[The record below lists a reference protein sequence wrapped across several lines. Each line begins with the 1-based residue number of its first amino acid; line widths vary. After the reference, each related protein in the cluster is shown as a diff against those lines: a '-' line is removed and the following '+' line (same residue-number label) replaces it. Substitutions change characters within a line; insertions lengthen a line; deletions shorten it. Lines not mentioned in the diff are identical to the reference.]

1 LENTKIYKRGVRM
14 VEGRLEIE
22 DEVKEILQCIENKKN
37 FVLTGGAGSGK
48 TYSLVSLIQ
57 EIGRLYPNKSIICIT
72 YTNNA
77 VAEIKSRISNDKL
90 FVSTIHEFLWKII
103 KKYQKELKETIIELI
118 YREEEKYKK
127 FTLPKDNL
135 EKNEMKINL
144 EYFLNS
150 EIVYDEYYSLKSEED
165 SKIGHDEVL
174 LIAEKMFE
182 KYSKL
187 CDILKDN
194 ANFIFIDEY
203 QDTSEEVTNI
213 FLNHINKSKKE
224 NIIGFFGDSM
234 QSIYETGIGNI
245 KDDSLKR
252 INKIQNRRNPLKV
265 IELTNKLRD
274 DGIKQIPSKD
284 TQATNIDEGTGKI
297 KEGNV
302 KFIYSD
308 NNILEELK
316 KTYIFND
323 WDFKN
328 TLNTKEL
335 RLTHKLNAENSGFNE
350 LYNLY
355 TNDFIYSKLISKLKE
370 KKISE
375 DEDINNF
382 GYIIE
387 KFPIFSGK
395 GKIKKNI
402 LEQVDMKS
410 KKEIEKIKDIEWGKI
425 KNSFINKDSLLGYK
439 FNGLTEKYESTS
451 NRDKILQKLDL
462 IYESINLYNE
472 NKYVELFK
480 KLKIKISSYEDKI
493 KIRKEMN
500 ELIELMKSQNDKI
513 YEIIDKANN
522 ILNIKNDE
530 RYIEF
535 IENKGWYLWNRIKDI
550 SFSEYVKSIEY
561 QKEYFPYSTQ
571 HSVKGSE
578 FDNVLVIL
586 DNGKWS
592 KYNFNLLLENIFD
605 ENNILDKTKKDI
617 FNRTKKLFY
626 VCCTRAKENL
636 IVFIQINNQK
646 INKEKIISNAKE
658 LFGEENVISGDELI
672 NNI

>member
-1 LENTKIYKRGVRM
+1 M

-37 FVLTGGAGSGK
+37 FILTGGAGSGK

-103 KKYQKELKETIIELI
+103 KKYQKELKETMIELI
-118 YREEEKYKK
+118 YSEEEKYKK

-203 QDTSEEVTNI
+203 QDTSEEVANI

-234 QSIYETGIGNI
+234 QSIYDSGIGNI

-252 INKIQNRRNPLKV
+252 INKIQNRRSSLKV

-274 DGIKQIPSKD
+274 DGIKQIPSKN
-284 TQATNIDEGTGKI
+284 TKETNIDEKTGKI

-302 KFIYSD
+302 KFIYSN

-335 RLTHKLNAENSGFNE
+335 RLTHKLNAENSGFKE

-646 INKEKIISNAKE
+646 INKEKIISNAKK
-658 LFGEENVISGDELI
+658 LFGEENVINGDKLI

>member
-1 LENTKIYKRGVRM
+1 M
-14 VEGRLEIE
+14 VEGKLEIE

-37 FVLTGGAGSGK
+37 FILTGGAGSGK
-48 TYSLVSLIQ
+48 THSLVLLIQ

-77 VAEIKSRISNDKL
+77 VAEMKSRISNDKL

-103 KKYQKELKETIIELI
+103 KKYQKELKETMIELI
-118 YREEEKYKK
+118 YSEEEKYKK

-150 EIVYDEYYSLKSEED
+150 EIVYDEYYSLKSEEN

-224 NIIGFFGDSM
+224 NTIGFFGDSM

-265 IELTNKLRD
+265 IELTNRLRD
-274 DGIKQIPSKD
+274 DGIKQIPLKD

-335 RLTHKLNAENSGFNE
+335 RLTHKLNAEESGFKE

-355 TNDFIYSKLISKLKE
+355 INDFIYSKLISKLKE

-395 GKIKKNI
+395 GKENI
-402 LEQVDMKS
+402 LKQADTKS
-410 KKEIEKIKDIEWGKI
+410 KEEIEKIKDIEWGKI
-425 KNSFINKDSLLGYK
+425 KNSFINKDSLLDYK

-462 IYESINLYNE
+462 IYESINLYSE

-530 RYIEF
+530 KYIEF
-535 IENKGWYLWNRIKDI
+535 IGNKGWYLWNRIKDI

-586 DNGKWS
+586 DNGKWNM
-592 KYNFNLLLENIFD
+592 YNFNLLLENIFN
-605 ENNILDKTKKDI
+605 ENNILEERKKDI

-646 INKEKIISNAKE
+646 INKEKIISNAKK
-658 LFGEENVISGDELI
+658 LFGEKNVINGDKLI

>member
-1 LENTKIYKRGVRM
+1 M
-14 VEGRLEIE
+14 VERRLEIE
-22 DEVKEILQCIENKKN
+22 DEVKEMLQYIENKQN
-37 FVLTGGAGSGK
+37 FILTGGAGSGK
-48 TYSLVSLIQ
+48 TYSLISLIQ
-57 EIGRLYPNKSIICIT
+57 EIGRMYPNKSIVCIT

-118 YREEEKYKK
+118 YSEEEKYKK

-203 QDTSEEVTNI
+203 QDTSEEVANI

-234 QSIYETGIGNI
+234 QSIYDSGIGNI

-252 INKIQNRRNPLKV
+252 INKIQNRRSSLKV

-274 DGIKQIPSKD
+274 DGIKQIPSKN
-284 TQATNIDEGTGKI
+284 TKETNIDEKTGKI

-302 KFIYSD
+302 KFIYSN

-323 WDFKN
+323 CDFKN

-335 RLTHKLNAENSGFNE
+335 RLTHKLNAENSGFKE

-658 LFGEENVISGDELI
+658 LFGEENVINGDELI
-672 NNI
+672 NKI

>member
-1 LENTKIYKRGVRM
+1 M
-14 VEGRLEIE
+14 VERRLEIE
-22 DEVKEILQCIENKKN
+22 DEVKEMLQYIENKQN
-37 FVLTGGAGSGK
+37 FILTGGAGSGK
-48 TYSLVSLIQ
+48 TYSLISLIQ
-57 EIGRLYPNKSIICIT
+57 EIGRMYPNKSIVCIT

-118 YREEEKYKK
+118 YSEEEKYKK

-203 QDTSEEVTNI
+203 QDTSEEVANI

-234 QSIYETGIGNI
+234 QSIYDSGIGNI

-252 INKIQNRRNPLKV
+252 INKIQNRRSSLKV

-274 DGIKQIPSKD
+274 DGIKQIPSKN
-284 TQATNIDEGTGKI
+284 TKETNIDEKTGKI

-302 KFIYSD
+302 KFIYSN

-323 WDFKN
+323 CDFKN

-335 RLTHKLNAENSGFNE
+335 RLTHKLNAENSGFKE

-513 YEIIDKANN
+513 YQIIDKANN

>member
-1 LENTKIYKRGVRM
+1 M
-14 VEGRLEIE
+14 VEGKLEIE

-37 FVLTGGAGSGK
+37 FILTGGAGSGK
-48 TYSLVSLIQ
+48 THSLVLLIQ

-103 KKYQKELKETIIELI
+103 KKYQKELKETMIELI
-118 YREEEKYKK
+118 YSEEEKYKK

-165 SKIGHDEVL
+165 SKIGHDEIL

-234 QSIYETGIGNI
+234 QSIYDSGIGNI

-252 INKIQNRRNPLKV
+252 INKIQNRRSSLKV

-274 DGIKQIPSKD
+274 DGIKQIPSKN
-284 TQATNIDEGTGKI
+284 TKETNIDEKTGKI

-302 KFIYSD
+302 KFIYSN

-335 RLTHKLNAENSGFNE
+335 RLTHKLNAENSGFKE

-375 DEDINNF
+375 DEDTNNF

-402 LEQVDMKS
+402 LEQVDIKS

-535 IENKGWYLWNRIKDI
+535 IENRGWYLWNRIKDI

-578 FDNVLVIL
+578 FNNVLVIL

>member
-1 LENTKIYKRGVRM
+1 M
-14 VEGRLEIE
+14 VERRLEIE
-22 DEVKEILQCIENKKN
+22 DEVKEMLQYIENKQN
-37 FVLTGGAGSGK
+37 FILTGGAGSGK
-48 TYSLVSLIQ
+48 TYSLISLIQ
-57 EIGRLYPNKSIICIT
+57 EIGRMYTNKSIVCIT

-118 YREEEKYKK
+118 YSEEEKYKK

-252 INKIQNRRNPLKV
+252 INKIQNRRSSLKV

-335 RLTHKLNAENSGFNE
+335 RLTHKLNAEESGFKE

-355 TNDFIYSKLISKLKE
+355 INDFIYSKLISKLRE

-513 YEIIDKANN
+513 YQIIDKANN

-646 INKEKIISNAKE
+646 INKEKIISNAKK
-658 LFGEENVISGDELI
+658 LFGEENVINGDKLI

>member
-1 LENTKIYKRGVRM
+1 M
-14 VEGRLEIE
+14 VERRLEIE
-22 DEVKEILQCIENKKN
+22 DEVKEMLQYIENKQN
-37 FVLTGGAGSGK
+37 FILTGGAGSGK
-48 TYSLVSLIQ
+48 TYSLISLIQ
-57 EIGRLYPNKSIICIT
+57 EIGRMYPNKSIVCIT

-118 YREEEKYKK
+118 YSEEEKYKK

-203 QDTSEEVTNI
+203 QDTSEEVANI

-234 QSIYETGIGNI
+234 QSIYDSGIGNI

-252 INKIQNRRNPLKV
+252 INKIQNRRSSLKV

-274 DGIKQIPSKD
+274 DGIKQIPSKN
-284 TQATNIDEGTGKI
+284 TKETNIDEKTGKI
-297 KEGNV
+297 KEENV
-302 KFIYSD
+302 KFIYSN

-335 RLTHKLNAENSGFNE
+335 RLTHKLNAENSGFKE

-410 KKEIEKIKDIEWGKI
+410 KKEIEKIKDIEWVKI

-480 KLKIKISSYEDKI
+480 KLKIKIFSYEDKI

-513 YEIIDKANN
+513 
-522 ILNIKNDE
+522 
-530 RYIEF
+530 
-535 IENKGWYLWNRIKDI
+535 
-550 SFSEYVKSIEY
+550 
-561 QKEYFPYSTQ
+561 
-571 HSVKGSE
+571 
-578 FDNVLVIL
+578 
-586 DNGKWS
+586 
-592 KYNFNLLLENIFD
+592 
-605 ENNILDKTKKDI
+605 
-617 FNRTKKLFY
+617 
-626 VCCTRAKENL
+626 
-636 IVFIQINNQK
+636 
-646 INKEKIISNAKE
+646 
-658 LFGEENVISGDELI
+658 
-672 NNI
+672 

>member
-1 LENTKIYKRGVRM
+1 M

-425 KNSFINKDSLLGYK
+425 KNSFINKDSLLVYK

>member
-1 LENTKIYKRGVRM
+1 M
-14 VEGRLEIE
+14 VERRLEIE
-22 DEVKEILQCIENKKN
+22 DEVKEMLQYIKNKQN
-37 FVLTGGAGSGK
+37 FILTGGAGSGK
-48 TYSLVSLIQ
+48 TYSLISLIQ
-57 EIGRLYPNKSIICIT
+57 EIGRMYPNKSIVCIT

-118 YREEEKYKK
+118 YSEEEKYKK

-203 QDTSEEVTNI
+203 QDTSEEVANI

-234 QSIYETGIGNI
+234 QSIYDSGIGNI

-252 INKIQNRRNPLKV
+252 INKIQNRRSSLKV

-274 DGIKQIPSKD
+274 DGIKQIPSKN
-284 TQATNIDEGTGKI
+284 TKETNIDEKTGKI

-302 KFIYSD
+302 KFIYSN

-328 TLNTKEL
+328 ILNTKEL
-335 RLTHKLNAENSGFNE
+335 RLTHKLNAENSGFKE

-513 YEIIDKANN
+513 YQIIDKANN

-561 QKEYFPYSTQ
+561 QKEYFLYSTQ

-658 LFGEENVISGDELI
+658 LFGEENVINGDELI

>member
-1 LENTKIYKRGVRM
+1 MSNIFRKR
-14 VEGRLEIE
+14 
-22 DEVKEILQCIENKKN
+22 KNKK
-37 FVLTGGAGSGK
+37 
-48 TYSLVSLIQ
+48 
-57 EIGRLYPNKSIICIT
+57 
-72 YTNNA
+72 
-77 VAEIKSRISNDKL
+77 
-90 FVSTIHEFLWKII
+90 
-103 KKYQKELKETIIELI
+103 
-118 YREEEKYKK
+118 
-127 FTLPKDNL
+127 
-135 EKNEMKINL
+135 
-144 EYFLNS
+144 EYF
-150 EIVYDEYYSLKSEED
+150 
-165 SKIGHDEVL
+165 G
-174 LIAEKMFE
+174 
-182 KYSKL
+182 
-187 CDILKDN
+187 
-194 ANFIFIDEY
+194 
-203 QDTSEEVTNI
+203 TSR
-213 FLNHINKSKKE
+213 
-224 NIIGFFGDSM
+224 
-234 QSIYETGIGNI
+234 Y
-245 KDDSLKR
+245 
-252 INKIQNRRNPLKV
+252 KV
-265 IELTNKLRD
+265 
-274 DGIKQIPSKD
+274 
-284 TQATNIDEGTGKI
+284 
-297 KEGNV
+297 
-302 KFIYSD
+302 
-308 NNILEELK
+308 
-316 KTYIFND
+316 
-323 WDFKN
+323 
-328 TLNTKEL
+328 
-335 RLTHKLNAENSGFNE
+335 
-350 LYNLY
+350 
-355 TNDFIYSKLISKLKE
+355 
-370 KKISE
+370 
-375 DEDINNF
+375 
-382 GYIIE
+382 
-387 KFPIFSGK
+387 
-395 GKIKKNI
+395 
-402 LEQVDMKS
+402 

-535 IENKGWYLWNRIKDI
+535 IENRGWYLWNRIKDI

-578 FDNVLVIL
+578 FNNVLVIL

>member
-1 LENTKIYKRGVRM
+1 M

-335 RLTHKLNAENSGFNE
+335 RLTHKLNAENSGFKE

>member
-1 LENTKIYKRGVRM
+1 M
-14 VEGRLEIE
+14 VEGKLEIE

-37 FVLTGGAGSGK
+37 FILTGGAGSGK
-48 TYSLVSLIQ
+48 THSLVLLIQ

-77 VAEIKSRISNDKL
+77 VAEMKSRISNDKL

-103 KKYQKELKETIIELI
+103 KKYQKELKETMIELI
-118 YREEEKYKK
+118 YSEEEKYKK

-150 EIVYDEYYSLKSEED
+150 EIVYDEYYSLKSEEN

-224 NIIGFFGDSM
+224 NTIGFFGDSM

-265 IELTNKLRD
+265 IELTNRLRD

-335 RLTHKLNAENSGFNE
+335 RLTHKLNAEESGFKE

-355 TNDFIYSKLISKLKE
+355 INDFIYSKLISKLKE

-395 GKIKKNI
+395 GKENI
-402 LEQVDMKS
+402 LKQADTKS
-410 KKEIEKIKDIEWGKI
+410 KEEIEKIKDIEWGKI
-425 KNSFINKDSLLGYK
+425 KNSFINKDSLLDYK

-462 IYESINLYNE
+462 IYESINLYSE
-472 NKYVELFK
+472 NKYVKLFK

-530 RYIEF
+530 KYIEF
-535 IENKGWYLWNRIKDI
+535 IGNKGWYLWNRIKDI

-586 DNGKWS
+586 DNGKWNM
-592 KYNFNLLLENIFD
+592 YNFNLLLENIFN
-605 ENNILDKTKKDI
+605 ENNILEERKKDI

-646 INKEKIISNAKE
+646 INKEKIISNAKK
-658 LFGEENVISGDELI
+658 LFGEKNVINGDKLI

>member
-1 LENTKIYKRGVRM
+1 M
-14 VEGRLEIE
+14 VEGKLEIE

-37 FVLTGGAGSGK
+37 FILTGGAGSGK
-48 TYSLVSLIQ
+48 THSLVLLIQ

-165 SKIGHDEVL
+165 SKIGHDEIL

-203 QDTSEEVTNI
+203 QDTSEEVANI

-234 QSIYETGIGNI
+234 QSIYDSGIGNI

-274 DGIKQIPSKD
+274 DGIKQIPSKN
-284 TQATNIDEGTGKI
+284 TKETNIDEKTGKI

-302 KFIYSD
+302 KFIYSN

-335 RLTHKLNAENSGFNE
+335 RLTHKLNAENSGFKE

-375 DEDINNF
+375 DEDTNNF

-402 LEQVDMKS
+402 LEQVDIKS

-578 FDNVLVIL
+578 FNNVLVIL

>member
-1 LENTKIYKRGVRM
+1 M
-14 VEGRLEIE
+14 VEGKLEIE

-37 FVLTGGAGSGK
+37 FILTGGAGSGK
-48 TYSLVSLIQ
+48 THSLVLLIQ

-103 KKYQKELKETIIELI
+103 KKYQKELKETMIELI
-118 YREEEKYKK
+118 YSEEEKYKK

-165 SKIGHDEVL
+165 SKIGHDEIL

-203 QDTSEEVTNI
+203 QDTSEEVANI

-234 QSIYETGIGNI
+234 QSIYDSGIGNI

-252 INKIQNRRNPLKV
+252 INKIQNRRSSLKV

-274 DGIKQIPSKD
+274 DGIKQIPSKN
-284 TQATNIDEGTGKI
+284 TKETNIDEKTGKI

-302 KFIYSD
+302 KFIYSN

-335 RLTHKLNAENSGFNE
+335 RLTHKLNAENSGFKE

-375 DEDINNF
+375 DEDTNNF

-402 LEQVDMKS
+402 LEQVDIKS
-410 KKEIEKIKDIEWGKI
+410 KK
-425 KNSFINKDSLLGYK
+425 
-439 FNGLTEKYESTS
+439 
-451 NRDKILQKLDL
+451 KL
-462 IYESINLYNE
+462 
-472 NKYVELFK
+472 
-480 KLKIKISSYEDKI
+480 
-493 KIRKEMN
+493 RK
-500 ELIELMKSQNDKI
+500 
-513 YEIIDKANN
+513 
-522 ILNIKNDE
+522 
-530 RYIEF
+530 
-535 IENKGWYLWNRIKDI
+535 
-550 SFSEYVKSIEY
+550 
-561 QKEYFPYSTQ
+561 
-571 HSVKGSE
+571 
-578 FDNVLVIL
+578 
-586 DNGKWS
+586 
-592 KYNFNLLLENIFD
+592 
-605 ENNILDKTKKDI
+605 
-617 FNRTKKLFY
+617 
-626 VCCTRAKENL
+626 
-636 IVFIQINNQK
+636 
-646 INKEKIISNAKE
+646 
-658 LFGEENVISGDELI
+658 
-672 NNI
+672 

>member
-1 LENTKIYKRGVRM
+1 M

-48 TYSLVSLIQ
+48 TYSLISLIQ
-57 EIGRLYPNKSIICIT
+57 EIGRMYPNKSIVCIT

-182 KYSKL
+182 KYFKL

>member
-1 LENTKIYKRGVRM
+1 M
-14 VEGRLEIE
+14 VEGKLEIE

-37 FVLTGGAGSGK
+37 FILTGGAGSGK
-48 TYSLVSLIQ
+48 THSLVLLIQ

-90 FVSTIHEFLWKII
+90 FVSTIHEFLWEII
-103 KKYQKELKETIIELI
+103 KKYQKELKETMIELI
-118 YREEEKYKK
+118 YSEEEKYKK

-150 EIVYDEYYSLKSEED
+150 EIVYDEYYSLKSEEN

-174 LIAEKMFE
+174 LIVEKMFE

-203 QDTSEEVTNI
+203 QDTSEEVANI

-234 QSIYETGIGNI
+234 QSIYDSGIGNI

-252 INKIQNRRNPLKV
+252 INKIQNRRSSLKV

-274 DGIKQIPSKD
+274 DGIKQIPSKN
-284 TQATNIDEGTGKI
+284 TKETNIDEKTGKI

-302 KFIYSD
+302 KFIYSN

-335 RLTHKLNAENSGFNE
+335 RLTHKLNAENSGFKE

-387 KFPIFSGK
+387 KIPIFSGK

-425 KNSFINKDSLLGYK
+425 KNSFINKTHY
-439 FNGLTEKYESTS
+439 
-451 NRDKILQKLDL
+451 
-462 IYESINLYNE
+462 
-472 NKYVELFK
+472 
-480 KLKIKISSYEDKI
+480 
-493 KIRKEMN
+493 
-500 ELIELMKSQNDKI
+500 
-513 YEIIDKANN
+513 
-522 ILNIKNDE
+522 
-530 RYIEF
+530 
-535 IENKGWYLWNRIKDI
+535 
-550 SFSEYVKSIEY
+550 
-561 QKEYFPYSTQ
+561 
-571 HSVKGSE
+571 
-578 FDNVLVIL
+578 
-586 DNGKWS
+586 
-592 KYNFNLLLENIFD
+592 
-605 ENNILDKTKKDI
+605 
-617 FNRTKKLFY
+617 
-626 VCCTRAKENL
+626 
-636 IVFIQINNQK
+636 
-646 INKEKIISNAKE
+646 
-658 LFGEENVISGDELI
+658 
-672 NNI
+672 

>member
-1 LENTKIYKRGVRM
+1 M
-14 VEGRLEIE
+14 VERRLEIE
-22 DEVKEILQCIENKKN
+22 DEVKEMLQYIENKQN
-37 FVLTGGAGSGK
+37 FILTGGAGSGK
-48 TYSLVSLIQ
+48 TYSLISLIQ
-57 EIGRLYPNKSIICIT
+57 EIGRMYPNKSIVCIT

-118 YREEEKYKK
+118 YSEEEKYKK

-182 KYSKL
+182 KYYKL

-203 QDTSEEVTNI
+203 QDTSEEVANI

-234 QSIYETGIGNI
+234 QSIYDSGIGNI

-252 INKIQNRRNPLKV
+252 INKIQNRRSSLKV

-274 DGIKQIPSKD
+274 DGIKQITSKN
-284 TQATNIDEGTGKI
+284 TKETNIDEKTGKI

-302 KFIYSD
+302 KFIYSN

-335 RLTHKLNAENSGFNE
+335 RLTHKLNAENSGFKE

-500 ELIELMKSQNDKI
+500 ELIELMKSQNNKI
-513 YEIIDKANN
+513 YQIIDKANN

-636 IVFIQINNQK
+636 IVFIQIKNQK

-658 LFGEENVISGDELI
+658 LFGEENVINGDELI

>member
-1 LENTKIYKRGVRM
+1 M

-182 KYSKL
+182 KYFKL

-245 KDDSLKR
+245 KNDSLKR

-284 TQATNIDEGTGKI
+284 IQATNIDEGTGKI

-335 RLTHKLNAENSGFNE
+335 RLTHKLNAENSGFKE

>member
-1 LENTKIYKRGVRM
+1 M
-14 VEGRLEIE
+14 VERRLEIE
-22 DEVKEILQCIENKKN
+22 DEVKEMLQYIENKQN
-37 FVLTGGAGSGK
+37 FILTGGAGSGK
-48 TYSLVSLIQ
+48 TYSLISLIQ
-57 EIGRLYPNKSIICIT
+57 EIGRMYPNKSIVCIT

-118 YREEEKYKK
+118 YSEEEKYKK

-203 QDTSEEVTNI
+203 QDTSEEVANI

-234 QSIYETGIGNI
+234 QSIYDSGIGNI

-252 INKIQNRRNPLKV
+252 INKIQNRRSSLKV

-274 DGIKQIPSKD
+274 DGIKQIPSKN
-284 TQATNIDEGTGKI
+284 TKETNIDEKTGKI

-302 KFIYSD
+302 KFIYSN

-323 WDFKN
+323 CDFKN

-335 RLTHKLNAENSGFNE
+335 RLTHKLNAENSGFKE

-513 YEIIDKANN
+513 YQIIDKANN

-658 LFGEENVISGDELI
+658 LFGEENVINGDELI
-672 NNI
+672 NKI

>member
-1 LENTKIYKRGVRM
+1 M

-182 KYSKL
+182 KYFKL

-234 QSIYETGIGNI
+234 QSIYDSGIGNI

-284 TQATNIDEGTGKI
+284 IQATNIDEGTGKI

-335 RLTHKLNAENSGFNE
+335 RLTHKLNAENSGFKE

>member
-1 LENTKIYKRGVRM
+1 M

-37 FVLTGGAGSGK
+37 FILTGGAGSGK
-48 TYSLVSLIQ
+48 THSLVSLIQ

-118 YREEEKYKK
+118 YSEEEKYKK

-144 EYFLNS
+144 GYFLNS

-284 TQATNIDEGTGKI
+284 TQATNINKGTGKI

-335 RLTHKLNAENSGFNE
+335 RLTHKLNAEESGFKE

-355 TNDFIYSKLISKLKE
+355 INDFIYSKLISKLKE

-395 GKIKKNI
+395 GKENI
-402 LEQVDMKS
+402 LKQADTKS
-410 KKEIEKIKDIEWGKI
+410 KEEIEKIKDIEWGKI
-425 KNSFINKDSLLGYK
+425 KNSFINKDSLLDYK

-462 IYESINLYNE
+462 IYESINLYSE

-530 RYIEF
+530 KYIEF
-535 IENKGWYLWNRIKDI
+535 IGNKGWYLWNRIKDI

-586 DNGKWS
+586 DNGKWNM
-592 KYNFNLLLENIFD
+592 YNFNLLLENIFD
-605 ENNILDKTKKDI
+605 ENNILEKNKI

-646 INKEKIISNAKE
+646 INKEKIISNAKK
-658 LFGEENVISGDELI
+658 LFGEENVINGDKLI

>member
-1 LENTKIYKRGVRM
+1 LENTEIYKRGIRM
-14 VEGRLEIE
+14 VERRLEIE
-22 DEVKEILQCIENKKN
+22 DEVKEMLQYIENKQN
-37 FVLTGGAGSGK
+37 FILTGGAGSGK
-48 TYSLVSLIQ
+48 TYSLISLIQ
-57 EIGRLYPNKSIICIT
+57 EIGRMYPNKSIVCIT

-118 YREEEKYKK
+118 YSEEEKYKK

-203 QDTSEEVTNI
+203 QDTSEEVANI

-234 QSIYETGIGNI
+234 QSIYDSGIGNI

-252 INKIQNRRNPLKV
+252 INKIQNRRSSLKV

-274 DGIKQIPSKD
+274 DGIKQIPSKN
-284 TQATNIDEGTGKI
+284 TKETNIDEKTGKI
-297 KEGNV
+297 KEENV
-302 KFIYSD
+302 KFIYSN

-335 RLTHKLNAENSGFNE
+335 RLTHKLNAENSGFKE

-410 KKEIEKIKDIEWGKI
+410 KKEIEKIKDIEWVKI

-480 KLKIKISSYEDKI
+480 KLKIKIFSYEDKI

>member
-1 LENTKIYKRGVRM
+1 M
-14 VEGRLEIE
+14 VEGKLEIE

-37 FVLTGGAGSGK
+37 FILKGGAGSGK
-48 TYSLVSLIQ
+48 THSLVLLIQ

-103 KKYQKELKETIIELI
+103 KKYQKELKETMIELI
-118 YREEEKYKK
+118 YSEEEKYKK

-165 SKIGHDEVL
+165 SKIGHDEIL

-203 QDTSEEVTNI
+203 QDTSEEVANI

-234 QSIYETGIGNI
+234 QSIYDSGIGNI

-252 INKIQNRRNPLKV
+252 INKIQNRRSSLKV

-274 DGIKQIPSKD
+274 DGIKQIPSKN
-284 TQATNIDEGTGKI
+284 TKETNIDEKTGKI

-302 KFIYSD
+302 KFIYSN

-335 RLTHKLNAENSGFNE
+335 RLTHKLNAENSGFKE

-375 DEDINNF
+375 DEDTNNF

-402 LEQVDMKS
+402 LEQVDIKS

-535 IENKGWYLWNRIKDI
+535 IENRGWYLWNRIKDI

-578 FDNVLVIL
+578 FNNVLVIL

>member
-1 LENTKIYKRGVRM
+1 M
-14 VEGRLEIE
+14 VERRLEIE
-22 DEVKEILQCIENKKN
+22 DEVKEMLQYIENKQN
-37 FVLTGGAGSGK
+37 FILTGGAGSGK
-48 TYSLVSLIQ
+48 TYSLISLIQ
-57 EIGRLYPNKSIICIT
+57 EIGRMYPNKSIVCIT

-118 YREEEKYKK
+118 YSEEEKYKK

-135 EKNEMKINL
+135 EKNKMKINL

-203 QDTSEEVTNI
+203 QDTSEEVANI
-213 FLNHINKSKKE
+213 FLNHINNSKKE

-234 QSIYETGIGNI
+234 QSIYDSGIGNI

-252 INKIQNRRNPLKV
+252 INKIQNRRSSLKV

-274 DGIKQIPSKD
+274 DGIKQIPSKN
-284 TQATNIDEGTGKI
+284 TKETNIDEKTGKI

-302 KFIYSD
+302 KFIYSN

-335 RLTHKLNAENSGFNE
+335 RLTHKLNAENSGFKE

-513 YEIIDKANN
+513 YQIIDKANN

-658 LFGEENVISGDELI
+658 LFGEENVINGDELI

>member
-1 LENTKIYKRGVRM
+1 M
-14 VEGRLEIE
+14 VERRLEIE
-22 DEVKEILQCIENKKN
+22 DEVKEMLQYIENKQN
-37 FVLTGGAGSGK
+37 FILTGGAGSGK
-48 TYSLVSLIQ
+48 TYSLISLIQ
-57 EIGRLYPNKSIICIT
+57 EIGRMYPNKSIVCIT

-118 YREEEKYKK
+118 YSEEEKYKK

-203 QDTSEEVTNI
+203 QDTSEEVANI

-234 QSIYETGIGNI
+234 QSIYDSGIGNI

-252 INKIQNRRNPLKV
+252 INKIQNRRSSLKV

-274 DGIKQIPSKD
+274 DGIKQIPSKN
-284 TQATNIDEGTGKI
+284 TKETNIDEKTGKI

-302 KFIYSD
+302 KFIYSN

-323 WDFKN
+323 CDFKN

-335 RLTHKLNAENSGFNE
+335 RLTHKLNAENSGFKE

-462 IYESINLYNE
+462 IYESINLYN
-472 NKYVELFK
+472 
-480 KLKIKISSYEDKI
+480 
-493 KIRKEMN
+493 
-500 ELIELMKSQNDKI
+500 
-513 YEIIDKANN
+513 
-522 ILNIKNDE
+522 
-530 RYIEF
+530 
-535 IENKGWYLWNRIKDI
+535 
-550 SFSEYVKSIEY
+550 
-561 QKEYFPYSTQ
+561 
-571 HSVKGSE
+571 
-578 FDNVLVIL
+578 
-586 DNGKWS
+586 
-592 KYNFNLLLENIFD
+592 
-605 ENNILDKTKKDI
+605 
-617 FNRTKKLFY
+617 
-626 VCCTRAKENL
+626 
-636 IVFIQINNQK
+636 
-646 INKEKIISNAKE
+646 
-658 LFGEENVISGDELI
+658 
-672 NNI
+672 

>member
-1 LENTKIYKRGVRM
+1 M
-14 VEGRLEIE
+14 VEGKLEIE

-37 FVLTGGAGSGK
+37 FILTGGAGSGK
-48 TYSLVSLIQ
+48 THSLVLLIQ

-103 KKYQKELKETIIELI
+103 KKYQKELKETMIELI
-118 YREEEKYKK
+118 YSEEEKYKK

-144 EYFLNS
+144 GYFLNS
-150 EIVYDEYYSLKSEED
+150 EIVYDEYYSLKSEEN

-234 QSIYETGIGNI
+234 QSIYDSGIGNI

-252 INKIQNRRNPLKV
+252 INKIQNRRSSLKV

-274 DGIKQIPSKD
+274 DGIKQIPSKNKKE
-284 TQATNIDEGTGKI
+284 TNIDEKTGKI

-302 KFIYSD
+302 KFIYSN

-335 RLTHKLNAENSGFNE
+335 RLTHKLNAENSGFKE

-387 KFPIFSGK
+387 KIPIFSGK

-425 KNSFINKDSLLGYK
+425 KNSFINKTHY
-439 FNGLTEKYESTS
+439 
-451 NRDKILQKLDL
+451 
-462 IYESINLYNE
+462 
-472 NKYVELFK
+472 
-480 KLKIKISSYEDKI
+480 
-493 KIRKEMN
+493 
-500 ELIELMKSQNDKI
+500 
-513 YEIIDKANN
+513 
-522 ILNIKNDE
+522 
-530 RYIEF
+530 
-535 IENKGWYLWNRIKDI
+535 
-550 SFSEYVKSIEY
+550 
-561 QKEYFPYSTQ
+561 
-571 HSVKGSE
+571 
-578 FDNVLVIL
+578 
-586 DNGKWS
+586 
-592 KYNFNLLLENIFD
+592 
-605 ENNILDKTKKDI
+605 
-617 FNRTKKLFY
+617 
-626 VCCTRAKENL
+626 
-636 IVFIQINNQK
+636 
-646 INKEKIISNAKE
+646 
-658 LFGEENVISGDELI
+658 
-672 NNI
+672 

>member
-1 LENTKIYKRGVRM
+1 M
-14 VEGRLEIE
+14 VEGKLEIE

-37 FVLTGGAGSGK
+37 FILTGGAGSGK
-48 TYSLVSLIQ
+48 THSLVLLIQ

-203 QDTSEEVTNI
+203 QDTSEEVANI

-234 QSIYETGIGNI
+234 QSIYDSGIGNI

-252 INKIQNRRNPLKV
+252 INKIQNRRSSLKV

-274 DGIKQIPSKD
+274 DGIKQIPSKN
-284 TQATNIDEGTGKI
+284 TKETNIDEKTGKI

-302 KFIYSD
+302 KFIYSN

-335 RLTHKLNAENSGFNE
+335 RLTHKLNAENSGFKE

-462 IYESINLYNE
+462 IYESINLYNK

-513 YEIIDKANN
+513 YQIIDKANN

>member
-1 LENTKIYKRGVRM
+1 M
-14 VEGRLEIE
+14 VEGKLEIE

-37 FVLTGGAGSGK
+37 FILTGGAGSGK
-48 TYSLVSLIQ
+48 THSLVLLIQ

-77 VAEIKSRISNDKL
+77 VAEMKSRISNDKL

-103 KKYQKELKETIIELI
+103 KKYQKELKETMIELI
-118 YREEEKYKK
+118 YSEEEKYKK

-224 NIIGFFGDSM
+224 NTIGFFGDSM

-265 IELTNKLRD
+265 IELTNRLRD
-274 DGIKQIPSKD
+274 DGIKQIPLKD

-335 RLTHKLNAENSGFNE
+335 RLTHKLNAEESGFKE

-355 TNDFIYSKLISKLKE
+355 INDFIYSKLISKLKE

-395 GKIKKNI
+395 GKENI
-402 LEQVDMKS
+402 LKQADTKS
-410 KKEIEKIKDIEWGKI
+410 KEEIEKIKDIEWGKI
-425 KNSFINKDSLLGYK
+425 KNSFINKDSLLDYK

-462 IYESINLYNE
+462 IYESINLYSE

-530 RYIEF
+530 KYIEF
-535 IENKGWYLWNRIKDI
+535 IGNKGWYLWNRIKDI

-586 DNGKWS
+586 DNGKWNM
-592 KYNFNLLLENIFD
+592 YNFNLLLENIFN
-605 ENNILDKTKKDI
+605 ENNILEERKKDI

-646 INKEKIISNAKE
+646 INKEKIISNAKK
-658 LFGEENVISGDELI
+658 LFGEKNVINGDKLI

>member
-1 LENTKIYKRGVRM
+1 M
-14 VEGRLEIE
+14 VEGKLEIE

-37 FVLTGGAGSGK
+37 FILTGGAGSGK
-48 TYSLVSLIQ
+48 THSLVLLIQ

-103 KKYQKELKETIIELI
+103 KKYQKELKETMIELI
-118 YREEEKYKK
+118 YSEEEKYKK

-165 SKIGHDEVL
+165 SKIGHDEIL

-203 QDTSEEVTNI
+203 QDTSEEVANI

-234 QSIYETGIGNI
+234 QSIYDSGIGNI

-252 INKIQNRRNPLKV
+252 INKIQNRRSSLKV

-274 DGIKQIPSKD
+274 DGIKQIPSKN
-284 TQATNIDEGTGKI
+284 TKETNIDEKTGKI

-302 KFIYSD
+302 KFIYSN

-335 RLTHKLNAENSGFNE
+335 RLTHKLNAENSGFKE

-375 DEDINNF
+375 DEDTNNF

-402 LEQVDMKS
+402 LEQVDIKS

-480 KLKIKISSYEDKI
+480 KLKIKISSYENKI

-530 RYIEF
+530 RYIKF
-535 IENKGWYLWNRIKDI
+535 IENRGWYLWNRIKDI

-578 FDNVLVIL
+578 FNNVLVIL

>member
-1 LENTKIYKRGVRM
+1 M
-14 VEGRLEIE
+14 VEGKLEIE

-37 FVLTGGAGSGK
+37 FILTGGAGSGK
-48 TYSLVSLIQ
+48 THSLVLLIQ

-103 KKYQKELKETIIELI
+103 KKYQKELKETMIELI
-118 YREEEKYKK
+118 YSEEEKYKK

-144 EYFLNS
+144 GYFLNS

-234 QSIYETGIGNI
+234 QSIYDSGIGNI

-252 INKIQNRRNPLKV
+252 INKIQNRRSSLKV

-274 DGIKQIPSKD
+274 DGIKQIPSKN
-284 TQATNIDEGTGKI
+284 TKETNIDEKTGKI

-335 RLTHKLNAENSGFNE
+335 RLTHKLNAENSGFKE

>member
-1 LENTKIYKRGVRM
+1 M

-252 INKIQNRRNPLKV
+252 INKIQNRRNLLKV

-402 LEQVDMKS
+402 LEQVDIKS

>member
-1 LENTKIYKRGVRM
+1 M
-14 VEGRLEIE
+14 VEGKLEIE

-37 FVLTGGAGSGK
+37 FILTGGAGSGK
-48 TYSLVSLIQ
+48 THSLVLLIQ

-103 KKYQKELKETIIELI
+103 KKYQKELKETMIELI
-118 YREEEKYKK
+118 YSEEEKYKK

-203 QDTSEEVTNI
+203 QDTSEEVANI

-234 QSIYETGIGNI
+234 QSIYDSGIGNI

-252 INKIQNRRNPLKV
+252 INKIQNRRSSLKV

-274 DGIKQIPSKD
+274 DGIKQIPSKN
-284 TQATNIDEGTGKI
+284 TKETNIDEKTGKI

-302 KFIYSD
+302 KFIYSN

-328 TLNTKEL
+328 TLNIKEL
-335 RLTHKLNAENSGFNE
+335 RLTHKLNAENSGFKE

-646 INKEKIISNAKE
+646 INKEKIISNAKK
-658 LFGEENVISGDELI
+658 LFGEENVINGDKLI

>member
-1 LENTKIYKRGVRM
+1 M

-37 FVLTGGAGSGK
+37 FILTGGAGSGK
-48 TYSLVSLIQ
+48 THSLVLLIQ

-103 KKYQKELKETIIELI
+103 KKYQKELKETMIELI
-118 YREEEKYKK
+118 YSEEEKYKK

-144 EYFLNS
+144 GYFLNS
-150 EIVYDEYYSLKSEED
+150 EIVYDEYYSLKSEEN

-245 KDDSLKR
+245 KNDSLKR

-265 IELTNKLRD
+265 IELTNRLRD

-284 TQATNIDEGTGKI
+284 TQATNINEGTGKI

-335 RLTHKLNAENSGFNE
+335 RLTHKLNAEESGFKE
-350 LYNLY
+350 LYSLY
-355 TNDFIYSKLISKLKE
+355 INDFIYSKLISKLKE

-375 DEDINNF
+375 AEDINTF

-395 GKIKKNI
+395 GKENI
-402 LEQVDMKS
+402 LKQVDTKS
-410 KKEIEKIKDIEWGKI
+410 KEEIEKIKDIEWGKI
-425 KNSFINKDSLLGYK
+425 KNSFINKDSLLDYK

-462 IYESINLYNE
+462 IYESINLYSE

-530 RYIEF
+530 KYIEF
-535 IENKGWYLWNRIKDI
+535 IGNKGWYLWNRIKDI

-586 DNGKWS
+586 DNGKWNM
-592 KYNFNLLLENIFD
+592 YNFNLLLENIFD
-605 ENNILDKTKKDI
+605 ENNILEKNKI

-646 INKEKIISNAKE
+646 INKEKIISNAKK
-658 LFGEENVISGDELI
+658 LFGEENVINGDNLV
-672 NNI
+672 NNIS

>member
-1 LENTKIYKRGVRM
+1 M

-103 KKYQKELKETIIELI
+103 KKYQKELKETIIEII

-182 KYSKL
+182 KYFKL

-284 TQATNIDEGTGKI
+284 IQATNIDEGTGKI

-335 RLTHKLNAENSGFNE
+335 RLTHKLNAENSGFKE

>member
-1 LENTKIYKRGVRM
+1 M

-203 QDTSEEVTNI
+203 QDTSEEVANI

-252 INKIQNRRNPLKV
+252 INKIQNRRNLLKV

-274 DGIKQIPSKD
+274 DGIKQIPSKN
-284 TQATNIDEGTGKI
+284 TKETNIDEKTGKI

-578 FDNVLVIL
+578 FNNVLVIL